1 MNIQQLKKYT
11 PIFATELPKE
21 IIKEIDKWIIDC
33 KKIKKHKLSYL
44 KEHDNAGTD
53 GNNYQISI
61 PRKHIDDGFFL
72 SFLVRFCSKAF
83 GGFHRDYYVRDW
95 SGHFDG
101 YDIWANFAYKGN
113 HNPIHDHYGSSLSG
127 VIYYKNKDLTPT
139 HFPDDDVIYAGDEK
153 TMIIFP
159 SDKQHYVEKQKS
171 TKERITIAF
180 NVLKRD
186 YTSNFPHDHK

>member
-1 MNIQQLKKYT
+1 MNIQQLKKDT

-21 IIKEIDKWIIDC
+21 IIKEIDKWIFDC

-44 KEHDNAGTD
+44 KEHDNFGTD
-53 GNNYQISI
+53 GNYYQVGI
-61 PRKHIDDGFFL
+61 PKRHIDDGFFL
-72 SFLVRFCSKAF
+72 AYLLRFCAKAF
-83 GGFHRDYYVRDW
+83 GGWHRDYLLQEHH
-95 SGHFDG
+95 GHFDG

-113 HNPIHDHYGSSLSG
+113 FNPRHTHSGNLSG

-153 TMIIFP
+153 TIIVFP
-159 SDKQHYVEKQKS
+159 NDTPHYVEKQVS

-180 NVLKRD
+180 NLLK
-186 YTSNFPHDHK
+186 K

>member
-1 MNIQQLKKYT
+1 MNIQQLKKDT

-21 IIKEIDKWIIDC
+21 IIKEIDKWIVDC
-33 KKIKKHKLSYL
+33 KKIKNHKLSYL

-53 GNNYQISI
+53 GNTYQISI

-72 SFLVRFCSKAF
+72 SYLMRFCAKAF
-83 GGFHRDYYVRDW
+83 GGFHRDYYMREHH
-95 SGHFDG
+95 GHFDG

-113 HNPIHDHYGSSLSG
+113 YNPEHDHAGALSG

-139 HFPDDDVIYAGDEK
+139 HFPNNSIKYGGDEK
-153 TMIIFP
+153 TMIVFP
-159 SDKQHYVEKQKS
+159 SNTIHFVEKQTS

-180 NVLKRD
+180 NIWKND
-186 YTSNFPHDHK
+186 NN